1 MKILLPV
8 DGSAT
13 STRAA
18 EYLVQHWP
26 ADAGITLLYV
36 DPPLRNSV
44 ARCLDAQMIA
54 HYHDENATEALKP
67 AIAVLQKAGRQFDEQ
82 RLVGDP
88 GDAAVKLAREGH
100 YDLIIMGSHGHGA
113 LKSLFLG
120 SVTVKVLSNSRIP
133 VLVVR

>member
-8 DGSAT
+8 DGSPT
-13 STRAA
+13 STRAV

-26 ADAGITLLYV
+26 PDIGITLLHV

-44 ARCLDAQMIA
+44 ARCLDAPSIA
-54 HYHDENATEALKP
+54 HFHRENAAEALKP
-67 AIAVLQKAGRQFDEQ
+67 AVTVLREAGRPFDEQ

-88 GDAAVKLAREGH
+88 GDAIVKLAQDGH
-100 YDLIIMGSHGHGA
+100 HDLIIMGSHGHGA

-120 SVTVKVLSNSRIP
+120 SVTVKVLSNSQVP

>member
-1 MKILLPV
+1 MKILLPM

-18 EYLVQHWP
+18 EYLVKNWP
-26 ADAGITLLYV
+26 PETGITLLNV
-36 DPPLRNSV
+36 DMPLRNSV

-54 HYHDENATEALKP
+54 HFHRENSNAALKP
-67 AIAVLQKAGRQFDEQ
+67 AAGVLRKAGRQFDEQ
-82 RLVGDP
+82 MLVGDV
-88 GDAAVKLAREGH
+88 GAKIVQLAQKGR
-100 YDLIIMGSHGHGA
+100 YDLIIMGSHGRSA

-120 SVTVKVLSNSRIP
+120 SVTVKVLSNSQVP